1 MAYATDFEGHMSMR
15 ITDYDALRE
24 RIPDTVAQYFPSPST
39 WLDTGCGSG
48 GSIRSSLSRF
58 RDTRFTLADPS
69 EDNLDIARATISDP
83 RCGYVLASTDSLEL
97 PDGSFDVITSIL
109 SSHYYPDKAG
119 KLKAFRNC
127 RRMLRKGGIFIVVEH
142 TVYEEGQEA
151 MDAQWRSYM
160 ESRGLPQEKID
171 EMFARR
177 NKVYFPLTEDG
188 LRSLLEEAGFID
200 IKMIWHSCS
209 DIGFVASR

>member
-1 MAYATDFEGHMSMR
+1 MAYASEFERQMSMR
-15 ITDYDALRE
+15 IADYDALRE
-24 RIPDTVAQYFPSPST
+24 RIPDTVSQYLPSPGT

-69 EDNLDIARATISDP
+69 KDNLDIARATISDP

-97 PDGSFDVITSIL
+97 PDASFDVITSIL
-109 SSHYYPDKAG
+109 SSHYYHDKAD
-119 KLKAFRNC
+119 KLEAFRNC
-127 RRMLRKGGIFIVVEH
+127 RRMLREGGLFVIVEH
-142 TVYEEGQEA
+142 TVYEVGQEA

-160 ESRGLPQEKID
+160 EGRGLPQEKID

-177 NKVYFPLTEDG
+177 DKVYFPLTEDG
-188 LRSLLEEAGFID
+188 LRALLQEAGFIE

-209 DIGFVASR
+209 DIGFAASR